1 MGKFALMLK
10 KEQEAEEKRKA
21 QGVTYPTEQKVIAPS
36 KGAAN
41 AAPIITWKQDGEVR
55 VKASD
60 PALANQSKISKM
72 EEVTTHPDFVEI
84 SVRGGTKWKQDK
96 GKADSLL
103 RDPGYRKFQDYVKK
117 NNFAGT
123 LEGISGMQLMLGEN
137 NDRYMPQG
145 VWTPKQNNVFR
156 YYYQMNPD
164 YAKEYAAAIN
174 DEYKRANEEKLAD
187 WAVKNQVVAE
197 AGAWIMDRIAPAET
211 MDTELTYA
219 QTGKLPYTTQVTPGR
234 YSAIVRDVIR
244 NDMDETSGD
253 RVVGTVGT
261 AIRDAANSAYYGY
274 LEKIGGPLGMASGAA
289 ESYSSDYNNA
299 LYDALSRGATEEEAI
314 QYARKMGG
322 VSAFGTLTSGLI
334 NENLSKPENV
344 RKSMIR
350 EAVSSVAGET
360 INQYMRNIIDY
371 TDMGEQS
378 LYNTLVNNYISVG
391 YSEMQAQ
398 NMALQSIGKS
408 GVNNV
413 LDSLYGGI
421 AYGLGRSDNSLK
433 RSLFK

>member
-174 DEYKRANEEKLAD
+174 DEYKRTNEEKLAD

-234 YSAIVRDVIR
+234 YSAIVRDAIR
-244 NDMDETSGD
+244 EDLDETSGD

-261 AIRDAANSAYYGY
+261 AIGDAVNSAYYGY

-314 QYARKMGG
+314 QYARNVGASG
-322 VSAFGTLTSGLI
+322 AAGSLVSDYLS
-334 NENLSKPENV
+334 ENLSDLKTVKN
-344 RKSMIR
+344 SILR
-350 EAVSSVAGET
+350 ESTSNT
-360 INQYMRNIIDY
+360 
-371 TDMGEQS
+371 MGEFVKEIWNQENERKFLGGNSGYKSIVKAYTSAGYTQEKAEDIAWQILGKEFVSKLTNS
-378 LYNTLVNNYISVG
+378 LL
-391 YSEMQAQ
+391 
-398 NMALQSIGKS
+398 S
-408 GVNNV
+408 GAV
-413 LDSLYGGI
+413 
-421 AYGLGRSDNSLK
+421 YGLGVSDNSLK
-433 RSLFK
+433 RSLLK